1 MKHSPPQ
8 RKNKGRPK
16 TTWLNTIMKDLLKD
30 NIDIRK
36 TSAIETKAILTN
48 LTSDRKLWRN
58 RVYKLMQYITVIE

>member
-1 MKHSPPQ
+1 MKHSPSQ

-36 TSAIETKAILTN
+36 TSVIETITILTN
-48 LTSDRKLWRN
+48 LTSDRKSGE
-58 RVYKLMQYITVIE
+58 ISFEA